1 MSLSLGGVTIPN
13 DGYVLASGIGEGG
26 ASLHCNTDRMDCC
39 RQSDHWYLP
48 NGTLVGSYSQLDN
61 PGKPKNFFYRN
72 RYPGVVHLNRIG
84 NPPERGR
91 FHCEIANAAS
101 DMVTMYVNIGEL
113 FDHRKNIDYYL

>member
-26 ASLHCNTDRMDCC
+26 ASLHC
-39 RQSDHWYLP
+39 
-48 NGTLVGSYSQLDN
+48 
-61 PGKPKNFFYRN
+61 KPRNFFYRN
-72 RYPGVVHLNRIG
+72 RYPGVVRLNRIG

-101 DMVTMYVNIGEL
+101 DMVTMYVNIGEW
-113 FDHRKNIDYYL
+113 FDHRR